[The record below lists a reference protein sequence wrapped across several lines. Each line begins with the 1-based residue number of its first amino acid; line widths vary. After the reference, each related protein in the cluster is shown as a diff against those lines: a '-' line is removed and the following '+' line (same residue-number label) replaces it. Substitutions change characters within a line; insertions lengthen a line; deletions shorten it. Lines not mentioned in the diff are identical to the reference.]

1 MTDNK
6 FLNPPLTGNRTT
18 CHLGFVICHS
28 AELYG
33 TRQVCIAHNAKRFV
47 HQLGL
52 KQRYAQNRLANKF
65 LQDIAGWRHYRARVS
80 ISEQAFD
87 TQPFRER

>member
-1 MTDNK
+1 MTDDK
-6 FLNPPLTGNRTT
+6 FLSPPRIEYATI

-33 TRQVCIAHNAKRFV
+33 SHEVCIAHNAERFV
-47 HQLGL
+47 RQLGL
-52 KQRYAQNRLANKF
+52 KQRYAQDRLSNKF
-65 LQDIAGWRHYRARVS
+65 LQDVAGWRHDRAGVS
-80 ISEQAFD
+80 ISEQAFY

>member
-1 MTDNK
+1 MTNDK
-6 FLNPPLTGNRTT
+6 FLSPPRIENATI

-33 TRQVCIAHNAKRFV
+33 CHEVCITHIAERFLR
-47 HQLGL
+47 QLGL
-52 KQRYAQNRLANKF
+52 EERYAQDRFADKF
-65 LQDIAGWRHYRARVS
+65 LQDVAGWRHDRAGVS
-80 ISEQAFD
+80 ISEQAFY